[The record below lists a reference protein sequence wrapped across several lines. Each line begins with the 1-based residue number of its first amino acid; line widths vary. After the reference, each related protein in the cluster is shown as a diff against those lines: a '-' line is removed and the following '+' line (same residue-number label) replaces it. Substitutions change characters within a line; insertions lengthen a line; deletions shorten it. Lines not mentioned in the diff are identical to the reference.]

1 MVDRGLDMPLRFC
14 SGVGPAR
21 ARDLAR
27 LGLRTVRDLLYY
39 FPRRHED
46 RREFCPVARLR
57 PGQVQTVRGVVAA
70 VEERRP
76 RPGLS
81 LLRVAV
87 SDRTGTLWG
96 IWFNQPFRKNQF
108 RRGMTVIFSGRVER
122 RFGEWRVENPEFE
135 VDTGGDPIHVGR
147 LVPVYPLKEGIF
159 QRPLRALARE
169 VVEQFSPLVP
179 ELLPA
184 PVREQA
190 GVVPAGVAIRHMHFP
205 PDEASLEAA
214 RSRLAFEEL
223 FLLQLA
229 VALQRRQVVE
239 RPGISH
245 PPDGELL
252 DRFLRR
258 LPFALTA
265 AQQRVYGEIRADM
278 ESPRPMNRL
287 LQGDVG
293 SGKTLVAAMA
303 ALKAAGAGFQCA
315 FMVPTEI
322 LAEQHYQ
329 NLAPLLE
336 PLGIRV
342 GLLTGSVTGGERG
355 RLLDA
360 MGAGEPGVYVGTH
373 ALIGGEVALPRLSL
387 AITDEQHRFGV
398 RQRAMLQEKGCAAD
412 VLVMTATP
420 IPRTLALTVFGDL
433 DLSVIDA
440 LPPGRRPVETH
451 WLPSARRREAYA
463 FVRRE
468 VARGNQAYVV
478 CPLVEESDKLEA
490 EAATRL
496 AADLEAGELRGLKVG
511 LVHGRLPAR
520 EREQVMTRFR
530 AGELQVLVAT
540 TVIEVGVD
548 VPAATVM
555 VVEGAER
562 FGLAQLHQLRG
573 RVGRGSQPSYC
584 LLIGDPAS
592 DEARM
597 RLQAMERTTDGFQIA
612 EEDLRLRGPGEFFG
626 LRQHGLPDF
635 KVANPLHD
643 LPLLERARAAAA
655 SLVAADPGLRS
666 PEHRLLRQALVER
679 YGERL
684 GLVQIG

>member
-1 MVDRGLDMPLRFC
+1 MTEQGLGMPLRFC
-14 SGVGPAR
+14 KGVGPAR
-21 ARDLAR
+21 ARELAR
-27 LGLRTVRDLLYY
+27 LGLRTVEDLLFY

-46 RREFCPVARLR
+46 RRELCPVARLR
-57 PGQVQTVRGVVAA
+57 PGEVHTVRGVVSSI
-70 VEERRP
+70 EERRP

-81 LLRVAV
+81 LLRVGI
-87 SDRTGTLWG
+87 SDRSGTLWG
-96 IWFNQPFRKNQF
+96 TWFNQPFRKNQF

-122 RFGEWRVENPEFE
+122 RFGEWRMDNPEYE
-135 VDTGGDPIHVGR
+135 VETGADPLHVGR

-159 QRPLRALARE
+159 QRPLRALAKE
-169 VVEQFSPLVP
+169 VVDQFAPLVP
-179 ELLPA
+179 EVLP
-184 PVREQA
+184 PEVRESA
-190 GVVPAGVAIRHMHFP
+190 GLVPAATAIRDMHFP
-205 PDEASLEAA
+205 TDEASLEAA
-214 RSRLAFEEL
+214 RRRLAFEEL

-229 VALQRRQVVE
+229 IALQKRQVKE
-239 RPGISH
+239 RQGISH

-252 DRFLRR
+252 ERFRR
-258 LPFALTA
+258 CLPYRLTA
-265 AQQRVYGEIRADM
+265 AQERVYGEIRTDM

-293 SGKTLVAAMA
+293 SGKTVVAAMA
-303 ALKAAGAGFQCA
+303 ALKAAGAGYQCA

-329 NLAPLLE
+329 NLVPLLE

-342 GLLTGSVTGGERG
+342 GLLTGSQSGTERARVLETMGRGE
-355 RLLDA
+355 A
-360 MGAGEPGVYVGTH
+360 GVYVGTH
-373 ALIGGEVALPRLSL
+373 ALIGESVMLPRMSL

-398 RQRAMLQEKGCAAD
+398 RQRAMLLEKGLAAD

-433 DLSVIDA
+433 DLSVIDEM
-440 LPPGRRPVETH
+440 PPGRRPVETH
-451 WLPSARRREAYA
+451 WLPSVKRREAYA
-463 FVRRE
+463 FVRQELRK
-468 VARGNQAYVV
+468 GNQAYVV
-478 CPLVEESDKLEA
+478 CPLVEESDKLQA

-496 AADLEAGELRGLKVG
+496 AADLESGELRGVPVG

-520 EREQVMTRFR
+520 DREKVMSQFR
-530 AGELQVLVAT
+530 AGEIQVLVAT

-548 VPAATVM
+548 VPNATVM

-584 LLIGDPAS
+584 LLIGDPGS
-592 DEARM
+592 EEARM
-597 RLQAMERTTDGFQIA
+597 RLQAMERTTDGFEIA

-635 KVANPLHD
+635 KVAHPLRD
-643 LPLLERARAAAA
+643 LPLLEQARAAAA
-655 SLVAADPGLRS
+655 SLVARDPGLRS
-666 PEHRLLRQALVER
+666 PQHHLLRQTLLGR